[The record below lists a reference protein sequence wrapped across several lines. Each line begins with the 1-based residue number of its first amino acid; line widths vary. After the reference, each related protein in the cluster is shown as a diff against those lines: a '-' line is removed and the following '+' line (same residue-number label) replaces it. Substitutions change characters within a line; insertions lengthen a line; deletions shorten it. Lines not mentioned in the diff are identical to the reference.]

1 MRWPTKLAY
10 PINSTQ
16 SIVLVTQQMVIRA
29 EASYLKNQIGTGDR
43 SRGLISIYP
52 KEDRY

>member
-10 PINSTQ
+10 LINSTQ
-16 SIVLVTQQMVIRA
+16 SIVLVTQQMVSCA

-43 SRGLISIYP
+43 SGGSISIYP
-52 KEDRY
+52 KEDHY

>member
-10 PINSTQ
+10 PISNTQ

-29 EASYLKNQIGTGDR
+29 EASCLRNPIGTGDR
-43 SRGLISIYP
+43 SGGLISIYP
-52 KEDRY
+52 KEDHY